1 MALTNERILPVL
13 MEDEMRDSY
22 LDYSMSV
29 IVSRALPDVRDG
41 MKPVHRRI
49 LYAMYE
55 LGMTPTRPYKKSARI
70 VGEVLGKYHP
80 HGDSAVYDAMVR
92 MAQPWSMRYMLV
104 DGQGNF
110 GSVDADSAA
119 AMRYTEA
126 RMSHIAMEVMR
137 DIDKNTVDF
146 RGNFDD
152 SLQEPTVLPTVL
164 PTLLL
169 NGANGIAVG
178 MATNI
183 PPHNLREVV
192 AGIRA
197 VIADGTITNEE
208 LLKYISA
215 PDFPTGGIIYG
226 YDGVRLAYTTGRGK
240 ILVRAKAAIEANK
253 AGKESIVI
261 NELPYQVS
269 KAGLIEK
276 IADLVKAKSIED
288 ISDIRDESDRD
299 GMRIVIE
306 LKRDGVPMVVL
317 NNLYKHTQMQVT
329 FGVIM
334 LSLVNGR
341 PRILTL
347 KEMIDEFLKHRN
359 EVVVRRT
366 QFDLDA
372 AEKRAHILEGFIIAL
387 DNIEEVIKTIRA
399 SKDAQT
405 ASDALQKKF
414 GLSEIQAKAILDM
427 RLQRLTG
434 LEREKIQAEYREV
447 IETIERLRALLA
459 SKEMQFRVIEEELV
473 ELAAKHGD
481 ERRTQVVHDA
491 RSFTLEDM
499 IANEEVIVT
508 ISHNGY
514 IKRTPVTTYRR
525 QHKGGRGVSGSGTY
539 EDDYVEHVFRASTHH
554 YLLFFTDRGRVYRIK
569 VYDIP
574 EGSRTAKGRSLA
586 NVIQKSS
593 DEKVTAYL
601 PVTDFEKGESYI
613 FMVTKTG
620 TVKKSALSDFA
631 NVRANGIIAI
641 NLDTDDRLIDARLT
655 DGQMEIL
662 IGSSSGLA
670 VRFHETDV
678 RPMGRAAAGVR
689 GISLLE
695 GHEVISLTAVRFA
708 DAQVIVVGERG
719 YGKRTMVEAFRKTKR
734 GAKGVIAMN
743 ITEKTGKICAILE
756 VTDLEDLVVITTN
769 GILIRQQVK
778 SIRTLGR
785 NAQGVRLI
793 RLEEGD
799 GIADITTVTREEDEI
814 VEGETNGDAPTN
826 GDASTNGSPDLNG
839 DNGSNGEDVKDA

>member
-1 MALTNERILPVL
+1 MALNNERILPVL
-13 MEDEMRDSY
+13 MEDEMRSSY

-55 LGMTPTRPYKKSARI
+55 LGMLPNRPYKKSARI

-92 MAQPWSMRYMLV
+92 LAQTWSMRYPLV

-110 GSVDADSAA
+110 GSVDGDSPA

-126 RMSHIAMEVMR
+126 RLGGIALEVIR

-152 SLQEPTVLPTVL
+152 SLEEPAVLPTVL
-164 PTLLL
+164 PALLV

-192 AGIRA
+192 NGIKA
-197 VIADGTITNEE
+197 VIADPNITNEE
-208 LLKYISA
+208 LLAHVSA

-226 YDGVRLAYTTGRGK
+226 YEGVRSAYTTGRGK
-240 ILVRAKAAIEANK
+240 ILVRAKANVETSK
-253 AGKESIVI
+253 SGKESIVVT
-261 NELPYQVS
+261 ELPYQVS

-276 IADLVKAKSIED
+276 IADLVKAKTLED

-329 FGVIM
+329 FGVI
-334 LSLVNGR
+334 LLALVNGR

-347 KEMIDEFLKHRN
+347 KEMMEEFIKHRV
-359 EVVVRRT
+359 EVIVRRT
-366 QFDLDA
+366 QFDLAA

-387 DNIEEVIKTIRA
+387 DNIDEVIATIKA
-399 SKDAQT
+399 SKDVPT
-405 ASDALQKKF
+405 ASERLQSKF

-434 LEREKIQAEYREV
+434 LEREKIQAEYREI
-447 IETIERLRALLA
+447 IETIERLRSILA
-459 SKEMQFRVIEEELV
+459 STELQLRIIGDELT

-481 ERRTQVVHDA
+481 ERRTQIVFDA
-491 RSFTLEDM
+491 RDFTVEDM
-499 IANEEVIVT
+499 IANEEVIIT
-508 ISHNGY
+508 ISHNGF
-514 IKRTPVTTYRR
+514 IKRTAVTNYRR
-525 QHKGGRGVSGSGTY
+525 QHKGGRGVSGAGTY
-539 EDDYVEHVFRASTHH
+539 DDDYVEHVFRASTHH

-574 EGSRTAKGRSLA
+574 EGSRNAKGRSIA
-586 NVIQKSS
+586 NVIQKQS

-601 PVTDFEKGESYI
+601 PVTDFDQDMYI
-613 FMVTKTG
+613 FMATKNG
-620 TVKKSALSDFA
+620 TVKKTPLRDFA
-631 NVRANGIIAI
+631 NVRSNGIIAV
-641 NLDTDDRLIDARLT
+641 NLDDDDRLIAARLT
-655 DGQMEIL
+655 DGKCEIL
-662 IGSSSGLA
+662 IGASSGLA
-670 VRFHETDV
+670 VHFLESDV
-678 RPMGRAAAGVR
+678 RPMGRTAAGVR
-689 GISLLE
+689 GISIE
-695 GHEVISLTAVRFA
+695 GDTSVISLTAVRHS
-708 DAQVIVVGERG
+708 DAQVIVVGGNG
-719 YGKRTMVEAFRKTKR
+719 YGKRTKVEDFRMTKR

-743 ITEKTGKICAILE
+743 VTDKTGDVCAILE
-756 VTDLEDLVVITTN
+756 VTDNEDLVVMTTN
-769 GILIRQQVK
+769 GILIRQPVRD
-778 SIRTLGR
+778 IRTLGR
-785 NAQGVRLI
+785 NTQGVRLI
-793 RLEEGD
+793 RLDEGD
-799 GIADITTVTREEDEI
+799 SIADITTVTRDEDED
-814 VEGETNGDAPTN
+814 VDGEVDTLTDAPT
-826 GDASTNGSPDLNG
+826 T
-839 DNGSNGEDVKDA
+839 E

>member
-1 MALTNERILPVL
+1 MAFPHERILPVL

-55 LGMTPTRPYKKSARI
+55 LGMTPNRPYKKSARI

-92 MAQPWSMRYMLV
+92 LAQTWSMRYTLV

-110 GSVDADSAA
+110 GSIDGDSPA

-126 RMSHIAMEVMR
+126 RMAGLAMEVLR

-152 SLQEPTVLPTVL
+152 SLEEPTVLPAVL
-164 PTLLL
+164 PTLLV

-183 PPHNLREVV
+183 PPHNLREIV
-192 AGIRA
+192 AGIQA
-197 VIADGTITNEE
+197 VIAEPTITNEE
-208 LLKYISA
+208 LLKHVTA

-226 YDGVRLAYTTGRGK
+226 YEGVRNAYTTGRGK
-240 ILVRAKAAIEANK
+240 ILVRSKANIETNK
-253 AGKESIVI
+253 QGREAIVI
-261 NELPYQVS
+261 TELPYQVS

-276 IADLVKAKSIED
+276 IADLVKAKTLED

-299 GMRIVIE
+299 GLRVVIE
-306 LKRDGVPMVVL
+306 LKRDAVPMVVL

-334 LSLVNGR
+334 LALVNGR

-347 KEMIDEFLKHRN
+347 KEMMEEFIKHRN
-359 EVVVRRT
+359 DVIVRRT
-366 QFDLDA
+366 KFDLDA

-387 DNIEEVIKTIRA
+387 DNIDAIIKTIKE
-399 SKDAQT
+399 SKDANQ
-405 ASDALQKKF
+405 ASQRLQERF

-434 LEREKIQAEYREV
+434 LEREKIQQEYAEV
-447 IETIERLRALLA
+447 IQTIERLRAILA
-459 SKEMQFRVIEEELV
+459 SKDLQMQMIGQELIELS
-473 ELAAKHGD
+473 AKHGD
-481 ERRTQVVHDA
+481 ERRTQVVYDA
-491 RSFTLEDM
+491 KDFTLEDM
-499 IANEEVIVT
+499 IANEEVIIS
-508 ISHNGY
+508 ISHNGF

-525 QHKGGRGVSGSGTY
+525 QNRGGRGVSGAGTY
-539 EDDYVEHVFRASTHH
+539 EDDWVEHMFRASTHH
-554 YLLFFTDRGRVYRIK
+554 YMLFFTDRGRVYRQK

-574 EGSRTAKGRSLA
+574 EGSRNAKGRSLA
-586 NVIQKSS
+586 NVIQKQS

-601 PVTDFEKGESYI
+601 SVTDFDKADAFI
-613 FMVTKTG
+613 FMATRNG
-620 TVKKSALSDFA
+620 TVKKTQLKDFA
-631 NVRANGIIAI
+631 NVRSNGIIAV
-641 NLDTDDRLIDARLT
+641 NLDDDDRLIGARLT
-655 DGQMEIL
+655 DGTMEVL
-662 IGSSSGLA
+662 IGASSGLA
-670 VRFHETDV
+670 VRFHESDV
-678 RPMGRAAAGVR
+678 RPMGRSAAGVK
-689 GISLLE
+689 GIALIDDA
-695 GHEVISLTAVRFA
+695 HVISLTVVRRA
-708 DAQVIVVGERG
+708 DAQVIVVGSRG
-719 YGKRTMVEAFRKTKR
+719 MGKRTVVEDFRKTKR

-743 ITEKTGKICAILE
+743 ITEKTGHICAILE
-756 VTDLEDLVVITTN
+756 VSDEEDLVVITTN
-769 GILIRQQVK
+769 GILIRQPVRDVRQ
-778 SIRTLGR
+778 LGR
-785 NAQGVRLI
+785 NAQGVKLI

-799 GIADITTVTREEDEI
+799 QIADITTVTREEEVEQDE
-814 VEGETNGDAPTN
+814 EPESPT
-826 GDASTNGSPDLNG
+826 A
-839 DNGSNGEDVKDA
+839 

>member
-1 MALTNERILPVL
+1 MALPHERILPVL

-55 LGMTPTRPYKKSARI
+55 LGMTPNRPYKKSARI

-92 MAQPWSMRYMLV
+92 LAQTWSMRYTLV

-110 GSVDADSAA
+110 GSIDGDSPA

-126 RMSHIAMEVMR
+126 RMAGLAMEVLR

-152 SLQEPTVLPTVL
+152 SLEEPTVLPAVL
-164 PTLLL
+164 PTLLV

-183 PPHNLREVV
+183 PPHNLREIV
-192 AGIRA
+192 AGIQA
-197 VIADGTITNEE
+197 VIAEPTITNEE
-208 LLKYISA
+208 LLKHVTA

-226 YDGVRLAYTTGRGK
+226 YEGVRNAYTTGRGK
-240 ILVRAKAAIEANK
+240 ILVRSKANIETNK
-253 AGKESIVI
+253 QGREAIVI
-261 NELPYQVS
+261 TELPYQVS

-276 IADLVKAKSIED
+276 IADLVKAKTLED

-299 GMRIVIE
+299 GLRVVIE
-306 LKRDGVPMVVL
+306 LKRDAVPMVVL

-334 LSLVNGR
+334 LALVNGR

-347 KEMIDEFLKHRN
+347 KEMMEEFIKHRN
-359 EVVVRRT
+359 DVIVRRT
-366 QFDLDA
+366 KFDLDA

-387 DNIEEVIKTIRA
+387 DNIDAIIKTIKE
-399 SKDAQT
+399 SKDANQ
-405 ASDALQKKF
+405 ASQRLQERF

-434 LEREKIQAEYREV
+434 LEREKIQQEYAEV
-447 IETIERLRALLA
+447 IQTIERLRAILA
-459 SKEMQFRVIEEELV
+459 SKDLQMQMIGQELIELS
-473 ELAAKHGD
+473 AKHGD
-481 ERRTQVVHDA
+481 ERRTQVVYDA
-491 RSFTLEDM
+491 KDFTLEDM
-499 IANEEVIVT
+499 IANEEVIIS
-508 ISHNGY
+508 ISHNGF

-525 QHKGGRGVSGSGTY
+525 QNRGGRGVSGAGTY
-539 EDDYVEHVFRASTHH
+539 EDDWVEHMFRASTHH
-554 YLLFFTDRGRVYRIK
+554 YMLFFTDRGRVYRQK

-574 EGSRTAKGRSLA
+574 EGSRNAKGRSLA
-586 NVIQKSS
+586 NVIQKQS

-601 PVTDFEKGESYI
+601 SVTDFDKADAFI
-613 FMVTKTG
+613 FMATRNG
-620 TVKKSALSDFA
+620 TVKKTQLKDFA
-631 NVRANGIIAI
+631 NVRSNGIIAV
-641 NLDTDDRLIDARLT
+641 NLDDDDRLIGARLT
-655 DGQMEIL
+655 DGTMEVL
-662 IGSSSGLA
+662 IGASSGLA
-670 VRFHETDV
+670 VRFHESDV
-678 RPMGRAAAGVR
+678 RPMGRSAAGVK
-689 GISLLE
+689 GIALIDDA
-695 GHEVISLTAVRFA
+695 HVISLTVVRRA
-708 DAQVIVVGERG
+708 DAQVIVVGSRG
-719 YGKRTMVEAFRKTKR
+719 MGKRTVVEDFRKTKR

-743 ITEKTGKICAILE
+743 ITEKTGHICAILE
-756 VTDLEDLVVITTN
+756 VSDEEDLVVITTN
-769 GILIRQQVK
+769 GILIRQPVRDVRQ
-778 SIRTLGR
+778 LGR
-785 NAQGVRLI
+785 NAQGVKLI

-799 GIADITTVTREEDEI
+799 QIADITTVTREEEVEQDE
-814 VEGETNGDAPTN
+814 EPESPT
-826 GDASTNGSPDLNG
+826 A
-839 DNGSNGEDVKDA
+839 

>member
-1 MALTNERILPVL
+1 MALFNEKILPVL

-55 LGMTPTRPYKKSARI
+55 LGMTPNRPYKKSARI

-92 MAQPWSMRYMLV
+92 LAQTWSMRYTLV

-110 GSVDADSAA
+110 GSVDGDSPA

-126 RMSHIAMEVMR
+126 RMAGLAMEVLR

-146 RGNFDD
+146 RSNFDD
-152 SLQEPTVLPTVL
+152 SLQEPTVLPAVL
-164 PTLLL
+164 PTLLV

-192 AGIRA
+192 NGIRA
-197 VIADGTITNEE
+197 VIADPAIPNEE
-208 LLKYISA
+208 LLKFVTA

-226 YDGVRLAYTTGRGK
+226 YEGVRNAYTTGRGK
-240 ILVRAKAAIEANK
+240 ILVRAKAVIETSKSGREA
-253 AGKESIVI
+253 VI
-261 NELPYQVS
+261 ITELPYQVS

-276 IADLVKAKSIED
+276 IADLVKAKTLED
-288 ISDIRDESDRD
+288 ISDIRDESDRE

-334 LSLVNGR
+334 LALVNGR

-347 KEMIDEFLKHRN
+347 KELIEEYLKHRN
-359 EVVVRRT
+359 EVVIRRT
-366 QFDLDA
+366 KFDLDA

-387 DNIEEVIKTIRA
+387 DNIDAVIKTIRE
-399 SKDAQT
+399 SKDVQT
-405 ASDALQKKF
+405 ASQRLQERF

-434 LEREKIQAEYREV
+434 LEREKIQNEYAEV
-447 IETIERLRALLA
+447 IQTIERLRAILA
-459 SKEMQFRVIEEELV
+459 SKDLQMQIISEEISEIV
-473 ELAAKHGD
+473 EKYGD
-481 ERRTQVVHDA
+481 ERRTQVVYDA
-491 RSFTLEDM
+491 KDFTLEDM
-499 IANEEVIVT
+499 IADEEVIVS

-514 IKRTPVTTYRR
+514 IKRTPVATYRR
-525 QHKGGRGVSGSGTY
+525 QHRGGRGVAGAGTY
-539 EDDYVEHVFRASTHH
+539 EDDYVENVFRASTHH
-554 YLLFFTDRGRVYRIK
+554 YILFFTDRGRVYRQK

-574 EGSRTAKGRSLA
+574 EGSRNAKGRSLA
-586 NVIQKSS
+586 NVIQKQQ

-601 PVTDFEKGESYI
+601 SVTDFAREDAFI
-613 FMVTKTG
+613 FMATKHG
-620 TVKKSALSDFA
+620 TVKKTPIKDFA
-631 NVRANGIIAI
+631 NVRSNGIIAV
-641 NLDTDDRLIDARLT
+641 NLDDDDRLIGARLT
-655 DGQMEIL
+655 DGTMEIL
-662 IGSSSGLA
+662 IGASNGLA
-670 VRFHETDV
+670 VRFPETDV
-678 RPMGRAAAGVR
+678 RPMGRAAAGVK
-689 GISLLE
+689 GITLTDD
-695 GHEVISLTAVRFA
+695 HYVISLMAVRHS
-708 DAQVIVVGERG
+708 DAQVLVVGSRG
-719 YGKRTMVEAFRKTKR
+719 VGKRTVVDEFRMTKR

-743 ITEKTGKICAILE
+743 ITEKTGPICALLE
-756 VTDLEDLVVITTN
+756 VSDVEDLVVITTN
-769 GILIRQQVK
+769 GILIRQPVK
-778 SIRTLGR
+778 DIRQLGR
-785 NAQGVRLI
+785 NTQGVKLI

-799 GIADITTVTREEDEI
+799 QIADITTVTRDEDE
-814 VEGETNGDAPTN
+814 GDATEGSDDAAGTTEPTTE
-826 GDASTNGSPDLNG
+826 A
-839 DNGSNGEDVKDA
+839 